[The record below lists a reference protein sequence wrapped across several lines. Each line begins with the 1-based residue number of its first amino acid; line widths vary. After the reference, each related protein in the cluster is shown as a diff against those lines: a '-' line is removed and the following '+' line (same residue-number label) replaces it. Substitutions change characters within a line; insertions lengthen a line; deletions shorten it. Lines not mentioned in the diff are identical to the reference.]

1 MRSALSNQKY
11 ILHKIRNLRAGQV
24 RQQDAAHHL
33 PITLRKFTER
43 RAVTAP
49 CRLQQL
55 PVLGK
60 VLRRVFRWQRRV
72 ADLRRPVNSCNRAK
86 IASPKGRQKSADCY
100 PHPVNSSNCVRYA
113 RKSIL
118 ESF

>member
-11 ILHKIRNLRAGQV
+11 ILHKIRNLRVGQV
-24 RQQDAAHHL
+24 RRQDAAHHL

-86 IASPKGRQKSADCY
+86 FPHRKEGRNQQT
-100 PHPVNSSNCVRYA
+100 VIRT
-113 RKSIL
+113 R
-118 ESF
+118 